1 MKKVNL
7 VRMFFSVAIA
17 MLVASG
23 IFAQVN
29 DPSGDYVIY
38 DNAAA
43 APNDVEYVTVGA
55 TMGYFAQPDPIYH
68 PNYNAGGSWA
78 LTAGFTW
85 DWTAPTDPGTAP
97 TFNQTGDANHEEI
110 TYPVAGDYVI
120 NVAEQSPAAFG
131 GCADATP
138 TIMNVT
144 AIAAPTAQFGTA
156 DITTGLCG
164 DQAAEAI
171 ALNITEAAPDA
182 LAAYAFTVTETV
194 DNIDNLG
201 AVTANVTATH
211 NVEDFG
217 LAAKAKTGTTGFAG
231 TSPNFTYTFNSAALT
246 VQNGERTQYTYTLA
260 STSGVTGTG
269 IVSAISQKS
278 DYLAGVVNGRA
289 FGAKTTVV
297 FIVNPAPATGP
308 IYHIANDFAY

>member
-7 VRMFFSVAIA
+7 VRTFLSVAVA
-17 MLVASG
+17 MLVTNG
-23 IFAQVN
+23 TFAQVN
-29 DPSGDYVIY
+29 DPSGDYVVY

-68 PNYNAGGSWA
+68 PNYNAGGGWA
-78 LTAGFTW
+78 LTAGFVW
-85 DWTAPTDPGTAP
+85 NWTAPTDPGTAP
-97 TFNQTGDANHEEI
+97 TFNKPGDANYVEI
-110 TYPVAGDYVI
+110 TYPVAGNYEID
-120 NVAEQSPAAFG
+120 VAEQSPAAYG

-138 TIMNVT
+138 TVMNVT

-156 DITTGLCG
+156 DITSGLCG
-164 DQAAEAI
+164 DQAAESI
-171 ALNITEAAPDA
+171 ELDITESAPDA
-182 LAAYAFTVTETV
+182 LAAYAFTITETV
-194 DNIDNLG
+194 ENIDNLG
-201 AVTANVTATH
+201 AVTGTVTATH

-217 LAAKAKTGTTGFAG
+217 LAAKANTGTSGFAG

-246 VQNGERTQYTYTLA
+246 VQNSERTKYTYTLA

-278 DYLAGVVNGRA
+278 DYLAGAVNAQA

-308 IYHIANDFAY
+308 IYHVPNNYAY